1 MINNKKFGAGAI
13 RGIQT
18 YETKGGKAV
27 NVAYCLA
34 KLGINNVTLFTIADK
49 LGLAILEHYF
59 SDFKRT
65 VNFRIKNGKQG
76 YSTAFEFLD
85 DIDKVFLSDVGDND
99 KFGPSMIDFKD
110 DIQILNDA
118 AAIILMD
125 WASNSLGTELAEY
138 VFKRSANSLHL
149 VDTGDITARKN
160 DIPKLLQVLANNKS
174 ILSVNEN
181 ECNSFADFIKFEA
194 LSTIQKEDDLTEE
207 VNIQEYLKK
216 FAKKMKV
223 SIDLHANRY
232 TAWSDGKE
240 VALVPTRKVKIN
252 NLVGAGDSWDA
263 ADIVGYLAGLDPK
276 ERLTFSNAC
285 VSLYISNPNSEP
297 ATMSEVIDLLQK

>member
-1 MINNKKFGAGAI
+1 
-13 RGIQT
+13 
-18 YETKGGKAV
+18 
-27 NVAYCLA
+27 
-34 KLGINNVTLFTIADK
+34 
-49 LGLAILEHYF
+49 
-59 SDFKRT
+59 
-65 VNFRIKNGKQG
+65 
-76 YSTAFEFLD
+76 
-85 DIDKVFLSDVGDND
+85 
-99 KFGPSMIDFKD
+99 MIDFKD

-263 ADIVGYLAGLDPK
+263 ADIVG
-276 ERLTFSNAC
+276 
-285 VSLYISNPNSEP
+285 
-297 ATMSEVIDLLQK
+297 